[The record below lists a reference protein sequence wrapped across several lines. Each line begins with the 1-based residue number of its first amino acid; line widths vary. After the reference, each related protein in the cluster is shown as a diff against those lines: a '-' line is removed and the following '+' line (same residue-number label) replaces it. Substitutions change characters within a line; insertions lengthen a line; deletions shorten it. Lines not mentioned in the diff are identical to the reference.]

1 MTDGDIIRHFA
12 GDHAFLSN
20 VFPSETAYEGV
31 IYPTAEHAYQAAKT
45 EAPAGRKMIKGLDS
59 PGKAK
64 RAGLKVTI
72 RPGWDG
78 IKLGIMKQVV
88 RDKFQRHPDLRDR
101 LVATGSAPL
110 VEEND
115 WGDTYWGVSA
125 GGGANHL
132 GRILM
137 AVRAALAKDD

>member
-1 MTDGDIIRHFA
+1 M
-12 GDHAFLSN
+12 
-20 VFPSETAYEGV
+20 

-45 EAPAGRKMIKGLDS
+45 ETPAERKMIRGLDS

-64 RAGLKVTI
+64 RAGLKVTL

-78 IKLGIMKQVV
+78 IKLDIMKQVV

-101 LVATGSAPL
+101 LVATGSAQL
-110 VEEND
+110 IEEND

-137 AVRAALAKDD
+137 VVRAELAQDG